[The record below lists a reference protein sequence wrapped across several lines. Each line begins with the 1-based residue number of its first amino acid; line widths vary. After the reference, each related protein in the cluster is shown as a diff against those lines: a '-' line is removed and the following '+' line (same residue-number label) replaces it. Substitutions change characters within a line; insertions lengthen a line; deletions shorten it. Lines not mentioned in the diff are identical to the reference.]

1 MGSSIQI
8 ALFVIPV
15 IELLAWTIGK
25 PMTLLFDRESSS
37 LNKKKKK
44 KNAAVETDLIF
55 WLHFHSLR
63 VYRTFLICIDR
74 QPNFGGRTIKVSSL

>member
-37 LNKKKKK
+37 LNQKKKKK
-44 KNAAVETDLIF
+44 AAVETDLIF

>member
-37 LNKKKKK
+37 LNKKN
-44 KNAAVETDLIF
+44 NAAVETDLIF